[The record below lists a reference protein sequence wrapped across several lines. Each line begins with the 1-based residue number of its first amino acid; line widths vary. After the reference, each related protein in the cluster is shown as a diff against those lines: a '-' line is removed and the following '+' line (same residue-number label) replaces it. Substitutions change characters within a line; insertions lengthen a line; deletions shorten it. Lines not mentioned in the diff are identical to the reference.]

1 MNDSMENTIKTINV
15 DMSVGKVAEETNNK
29 KQINMVKEPKKRTIT
44 CQECWNFTEEELA
57 VENQVKYML
66 QICNNEVIDI
76 DLCSLINK
84 NIVQKI
90 NGYKSQDIKKNLYTP
105 ELLIDREHILELLK
119 GSQNICYYCK
129 ELVIILYENVREP
142 KQWSL
147 DRIDNGI
154 GHNKGNVV
162 ISCLGC
168 NLKRKTMY
176 HERFAFTKQL
186 SIVKGK

>member
-15 DMSVGKVAEETNNK
+15 DMSVRKVAEENNNK
-29 KQINMVKEPKKRTIT
+29 KQINMVKEPKKRNNNMSRMLEFYRRRVN
-44 CQECWNFTEEELA
+44 CR
-57 VENQVKYML
+57 ENQVKYIL
-66 QICNNEVIDI
+66 QMCNNEVIDTE
-76 DLCSLINK
+76 LCSLINK

-90 NGYKSQDIKKNLYTP
+90 NGYKSQDIKKKLYTQ

-162 ISCLGC
+162 IACLEC
-168 NLKRKTMY
+168 NLRTQDD
-176 HERFAFTKQL
+176 A
-186 SIVKGK
+186 S

>member
-1 MNDSMENTIKTINV
+1 MNDSMENTIKIINV
-15 DMSVGKVAEETNNK
+15 DMSVSKATEKPDKK
-29 KQINMVKEPKKRTIT
+29 KQINMVKEPKKRIIT
-44 CQECWNFTEEELA
+44 SQECWNFTEEELA
-57 VENQVKYML
+57 VENQVKYIL
-66 QICNNEVIDI
+66 QICNNEVINN

-90 NGYKSQDIKKNLYTP
+90 NGYKSQDIKKKLHTP
-105 ELLIDREHILELLK
+105 DLLIDREHILELLK

-129 ELVIILYENVREP
+129 ELVIMLYENVREP

-162 ISCLGC
+162 IACLDC

-176 HERFAFTKQL
+176 HERYAFTKQL
-186 SIVKGK
+186 SIVKSK

>member
-1 MNDSMENTIKTINV
+1 MKKIIIKIKKKERKNKII
-15 DMSVGKVAEETNNK
+15 SETLNNIK
-29 KQINMVKEPKKRTIT
+29 NQNIIIQHIYFNI
-44 CQECWNFTEEELA
+44 NFTDKNKVISEL
-57 VENQVKYML
+57 K
-66 QICNNEVIDI
+66 
-76 DLCSLINK
+76 K
-84 NIVQKI
+84 KI
-90 NGYKSQDIKKNLYTP
+90 NGYKSQDIKKKLYTP
-105 ELLIDREHILELLK
+105 KILIDREHILELLK

-162 ISCLGC
+162 IACLDC

-176 HERFAFTKQL
+176 HERYAFTKQL
-186 SIVKGK
+186 SIVKSK